1 MNISKFFNSFSLPSI
16 KQKLKNI
23 KPKGFT
29 LVEILITI
37 TILGILA
44 SIILV
49 STAGTREAAR
59 DGRRQSDLSQ

>member
-1 MNISKFFNSFSLPSI
+1 MNLSNPFNPFPLPSI
-16 KQKLKNI
+16 KQKV
-23 KPKGFT
+23 KPGNSKAFT

-59 DGRRQSDLSQ
+59 

>member
-1 MNISKFFNSFSLPSI
+1 MEFFQLFNFLSSI
-16 KQKLKNI
+16 GRKIKRTRQRGLKA
-23 KPKGFT
+23 FT

-59 DGRRQSDLSQ
+59 DGRRQS

>member
-1 MNISKFFNSFSLPSI
+1 MKISNPFNFPSPSSR
-16 KQKLKNI
+16 KSEKV
-23 KPKGFT
+23 KPGNSKAFT

-59 DGRRQSDLSQ
+59 DGRRQS